1 MDIPRQGGKNPPKTV
16 ETRKGRRVRLEASG
30 ALTRTDVVYDVAA
43 IPGGHKVEIGAGDIK
58 TARQL
63 VARAAKQFPNFDPAL
78 AEQYLKKIGLPRD
91 DEIKL
96 GLDYSPP
103 AVFGGV
109 VAAIWL
115 FLIQRTGRAFLTF
128 DQLLACIESMQKHG
142 GTFRYM
148 IDGLPGLRGPNIE
161 LGHKIVV
168 RSVPATGEL
177 IAYVEILGTLKIG
190 GLFADGAPGYA
201 LEHIYAYDLI
211 QKADR
216 SGEFSVDPVVFD
228 TKNWRTVGLGPVDVD
243 ALREHFRIALNELAE
258 IYYRRSAAKPEP

>member
-1 MDIPRQGGKNPPKTV
+1 MH
-16 ETRKGRRVRLEASG
+16 VRSQTQESSSSAQTPL
-30 ALTRTDVVYDVAA
+30 L
-43 IPGGHKVEIGAGDIK
+43 
-58 TARQL
+58 
-63 VARAAKQFPNFDPAL
+63 DPAL
-78 AEQYLKKIGLPRD
+78 AEQHLKKLGLPID

-96 GLDYSPP
+96 GLDYSPR

-128 DQLLACIESMQKHG
+128 DQLLACIESMQKYG

-177 IAYVEILGTLKIG
+177 IAYVEILGVLKVG
-190 GLFADGAPGYA
+190 GLFAAGTPGCA
-201 LEHIYAYDLI
+201 LEHIYAYDLT

-216 SGEFSVDPVVFD
+216 SGEFSVDPAVFD
-228 TKNWRTVGLGPVDVD
+228 AQNWRAVGLGPVDAD
-243 ALREHFRIALNELAE
+243 ALREHFRKALNELAQF
-258 IYYRRSAAKPEP
+258 YYQRSAAKPEP